1 MCSRGAWELLVKEV
15 IIPKPISVNEFL
27 TKQGVL
33 NLNEEFQKMTFDQKV
48 CYLVDN
54 LRDLPDELAEQG
66 VEILASAGE
75 TEYAAVLARDKGM
88 VDKAIQ
94 ILVNEGDY
102 LWAALIAKNDG
113 RAEESGRLYRDGL
126 QYYIDMEMFGR
137 ALSAATALGL
147 PADQVDDLFRR
158 GIESE
163 SRSMDIA
170 NSRAMIDSAMESL
183 EISLIGR
190 EDEISQQIMTVVNEE
205 RGKMLEKQRAEE
217 EKRAEVDGQDR
228 KS

>member
-1 MCSRGAWELLVKEV
+1 VKEGS
-15 IIPKPISVNEFL
+15 IPKPISVNEFL
-27 TKQGVL
+27 TQQGAL
-33 NLNEEFQKMTFDQKV
+33 NLKNEEFQKMTFDQKV
-48 CYLVDN
+48 SYLVDN

-75 TEYAAVLARDKGM
+75 TEYAAVLARDKGL
-88 VDKAIQ
+88 VDKAIS

-137 ALSAATALGL
+137 AISAATALGL

-163 SRSMDIA
+163 SRGMDIA
-170 NSRAMIDSAMESL
+170 HARAMIDSAMESL
-183 EISLIGR
+183 EIHLIGR
-190 EDEISQQIMTVVNEE
+190 EDEISRQIMTAVNEE
-205 RGKMLEKQRAEE
+205 RGKMEEKERIEE
-217 EKRAEVDGQDR
+217 ERKTKVEGQG
-228 KS
+228 KKP

>member
-1 MCSRGAWELLVKEV
+1 MKEGS
-15 IIPKPISVNEFL
+15 IPKPISVNEFL
-27 TKQGVL
+27 TQQGAL
-33 NLNEEFQKMTFDQKV
+33 NLKNEEFQKMTFDQKV
-48 CYLVDN
+48 SYLVDN

-75 TEYAAVLARDKGM
+75 TEYAAVLARDKGL
-88 VDKAIQ
+88 VDRAIE

-137 ALSAATALGL
+137 AISAATALGL

-163 SRSMDIA
+163 SRGMDIA
-170 NSRAMIDSAMESL
+170 HARAMIDSAMESL
-183 EISLIGR
+183 EIHLIGR
-190 EDEISQQIMTVVNEE
+190 EDEISRQIMTAVNEE
-205 RGKMLEKQRAEE
+205 RGKMEEKERIEE
-217 EKRAEVDGQDR
+217 ERKTKVEGQG
-228 KS
+228 KKP

>member
-1 MCSRGAWELLVKEV
+1 VRRGS
-15 IIPKPISVNEFL
+15 IPKPISVNELL
-27 TKQGVL
+27 TQQGVL

-48 CYLVDN
+48 SYLVDN

-75 TEYAAVLARDKGM
+75 TEYAAVLARDKGL
-88 VDKAIQ
+88 VDKAIS

-137 ALSAATALGL
+137 AISAATALGL

-163 SRSMDIA
+163 SRGMDIA
-170 NSRAMIDSAMESL
+170 HTHAMIDSAMESL

-190 EDEISQQIMTVVNEE
+190 EDEISRQIVTAVNEE
-205 RGKMLEKQRAEE
+205 RGKMEEKERAEE
-217 EKRAEVDGQDR
+217 EKRTKVEGQGK